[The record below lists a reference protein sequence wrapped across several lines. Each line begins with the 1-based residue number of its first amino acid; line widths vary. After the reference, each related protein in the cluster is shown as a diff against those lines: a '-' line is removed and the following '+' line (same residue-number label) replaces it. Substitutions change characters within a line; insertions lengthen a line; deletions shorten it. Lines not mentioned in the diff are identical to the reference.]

1 MTRTVSFFLTS
12 IEKRQTLIVS
22 LATLKTEN
30 SRLKET
36 ISTKTEQVNEM
47 MQQLESLSQVERNLR
62 DLITRLFAKLEAVK
76 KTYQRIHE
84 VLLRQQVKASGVRT
98 QLESMSD
105 CLQAKIQEKEALKT
119 KRTEIGEAMEKQRKN
134 MTDGEEQGKRAE
146 TEQSSCN
153 GLSRIVGSLSA
164 DIEKY
169 KTSMKEA
176 ETLLSQL
183 TERVDTTGMDGKIV
197 LLCREGYGKRRHKAP
212 EDEGC
217 VGISEKGVGGERG
230 GEETYSRRRKEGGI
244 ETSHERG
251 DGR

>member
-105 CLQAKIQEKEALKT
+105 CLQAKIHEKEA
-119 KRTEIGEAMEKQRKN
+119 
-134 MTDGEEQGKRAE
+134 
-146 TEQSSCN
+146 
-153 GLSRIVGSLSA
+153 
-164 DIEKY
+164 
-169 KTSMKEA
+169 
-176 ETLLSQL
+176 
-183 TERVDTTGMDGKIV
+183 
-197 LLCREGYGKRRHKAP
+197 
-212 EDEGC
+212 
-217 VGISEKGVGGERG
+217 
-230 GEETYSRRRKEGGI
+230 
-244 ETSHERG
+244 
-251 DGR
+251 